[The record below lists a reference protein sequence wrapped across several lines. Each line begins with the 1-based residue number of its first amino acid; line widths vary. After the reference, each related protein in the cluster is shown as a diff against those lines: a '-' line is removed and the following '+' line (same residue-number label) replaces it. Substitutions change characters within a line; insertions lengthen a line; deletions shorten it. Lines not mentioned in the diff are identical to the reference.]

1 MDVFGSKSYFY
12 NSVKVCGAFLCIQSL
27 SESEA
32 LLNCRLQ
39 VCVQALKR
47 NGRFLTPKMEDGAL
61 ITLTLNQSIN
71 KLGKKKK
78 NVVMR
83 HQHARAL

>member
-1 MDVFGSKSYFY
+1 MDTFGSKSYFY

-71 KLGKKKK
+71 KLEKK